1 MASNVSFSDSFALQ
15 VLLTFDFV
23 ARCEEFV
30 EEKNPGADAP
40 RLASTEFFRV
50 IRVFRVQTLLVIG
63 RQALRGGINQ

>member
-30 EEKNPGADAP
+30 EEKNSGTDAP
-40 RLASTEFFRV
+40 RTGTA
-50 IRVFRVQTLLVIG
+50 G
-63 RQALRGGINQ
+63 